1 MNLKI
6 SKTSSRPTRA
16 DAHANATAEILS
28 WATSDA
34 HWAECSAD
42 QNGADALDAT
52 GDQQVVGQMTRLD
65 MREPDQLMVPI
76 AHAHYRRGRSC
87 L

>member
-28 WATSDA
+28 WATSRSSG
-34 HWAECSAD
+34 E
-42 QNGADALDAT
+42 
-52 GDQQVVGQMTRLD
+52 MTRLD

-76 AHAHYRRGRSC
+76 AHPHYRRGRSC